1 MCSLPKDLQQKGIE
15 EEKQGLRSQAD
26 LRLNPNL
33 MLTLGKFNFL
43 DNLLPKHEQKIRTAL
58 LQGFNAYINEF
69 SLSFFYTPLP
79 KESLFS

>member
-1 MCSLPKDLQQKGIE
+1 MPKDLQQKGIE

-43 DNLLPKHEQKIRTAL
+43 DNLLPKHEQKNKMAL
-58 LQGFNAYINEF
+58 LQGFLRINAMSVNFLKMFKI
-69 SLSFFYTPLP
+69 L
-79 KESLFS
+79 

>member
-43 DNLLPKHEQKIRTAL
+43 DNLLPKHEQKNKMAL
-58 LQGFNAYINEF
+58 VQGFLRINAMSVNFLKMFKI
-69 SLSFFYTPLP
+69 L
-79 KESLFS
+79 

>member
-43 DNLLPKHEQKIRTAL
+43 DNLLPKHEQKNKMAL
-58 LQGFNAYINEF
+58 LQGFLRINAMSVNFLKMFKI
-69 SLSFFYTPLP
+69 L
-79 KESLFS
+79 

>member
-1 MCSLPKDLQQKGIE
+1 MYSLPKDLQQKGIE

-43 DNLLPKHEQKIRTAL
+43 DNLLPKHEQKNKMAL
-58 LQGFNAYINEF
+58 LQGFLRINAMSVNFLKMFKI
-69 SLSFFYTPLP
+69 L
-79 KESLFS
+79 